1 MRQLEIMDRYGRF
14 LCYINRYQPSGTR
27 PLAYNERLL
36 EKAVVVPYLIWPN
49 INPFHRA
56 GSLVNAVIP
65 PGKAKD
71 TADKDSMLKKMRK
84 WARDARNRGDGIYNL
99 NNPLQLL
106 PFELRFIAR
115 QQPPN
120 RWVIDLSKNDTILI
134 KPQNYYTVP
143 NMEDRLFIPEE
154 YVPLFVEEGWN
165 KEA

>member
-1 MRQLEIMDRYGRF
+1 
-14 LCYINRYQPSGTR
+14 
-27 PLAYNERLL
+27 
-36 EKAVVVPYLIWPN
+36 
-49 INPFHRA
+49 
-56 GSLVNAVIP
+56 
-65 PGKAKD
+65 GKAKD

-84 WARDARNRGDGIYNL
+84 WARGARNRGVGIYNA

-120 RWVIDLSKNDTILI
+120 RWVIDLSKNDTILL

-154 YVPLFVEEGWN
+154 YVPLFVEKGWN
-165 KEA
+165 KEV